1 MCKIKWRKGEIMKNL
16 LIGKKVNLMSINE
29 EDISE
34 IQKWHNDVAFM
45 RNYDIVSAIPKN
57 IEEVLETINDIR
69 KCNTAYIFAVKI
81 LDSQKIIGVTG
92 FENISWNNGTSLIYI
107 GLGESENR
115 GQGYGKEALKLTIE
129 FGFEELNFHRIYLTV
144 LEYNEPAIKLYEKLG
159 FKREGVYREF
169 IHRDGK
175 RYDMYLYGLLR
186 PEWDE
191 ASKKN

>member
-1 MCKIKWRKGEIMKNL
+1 MKNL
-16 LIGKKVNLMSINE
+16 LVGEKIKLTSINE
-29 EDISE
+29 EDISV

-45 RNYDIVSAIPKN
+45 RNYDTIIASPKN
-57 IEEVLETINDIR
+57 LEDIKELMMDVS
-69 KCNTAYIFAVKI
+69 KCSTAYIFAVKEI
-81 LDSQKIIGVTG
+81 EHQEIIGVTG

-107 GLGESENR
+107 GIGEDKHR
-115 GQGYGKEALKLTIE
+115 GQGYGKEALRLTIE

-144 LEYNEPAIKLYEKLG
+144 LEYNKPAIKLYEKLG

-186 PEWDE
+186 PEWEE
-191 ASKKN
+191 ALKEK